1 MEVFE
6 LKSGKVIL
14 VSGLIDLQDEII
26 ETLGEDVY
34 NYIKGLCT
42 FKVMDEEEADQVKTL
57 KDEIKILEDELGAYD
72 QDIYNLRNGLVDTK
86 GSIDKLITNL
96 FTAKRLDRSSLI
108 KSLEDM
114 SKEIAN
120 NESY

>member
-34 NYIKGLCT
+34 HYIKGLCSY
-42 FKVMDEEEADQVKTL
+42 KGMDEEVDQVKAL
-57 KDEIKILEDELGAYD
+57 QDELDSYD

-86 GSIDKLITNL
+86 ESIDKLITTIS
-96 FTAKRLDRSSLI
+96 TAKRMNRDSLI
-108 KSLEDM
+108 ESLEDM

>member
-14 VSGLIDLQDEII
+14 VSDLIDLQDEII

-34 NYIKGLCT
+34 NYIKGLCSY
-42 FKVMDEEEADQVKTL
+42 KVMDEEADQVKAL
-57 KDEIKILEDELGAYD
+57 QDELDSYD

-86 GSIDKLITNL
+86 ESIDKLITTIS
-96 FTAKRLDRSSLI
+96 TAKRMNRDHLI

>member
-14 VSGLIDLQDEII
+14 VSGLIDLQDDII

-34 NYIKGLCT
+34 HYIKGLCSY
-42 FKVMDEEEADQVKTL
+42 KVMDEEEVDQVKAL
-57 KDEIKILEDELGAYD
+57 KEELDFYD
-72 QDIYNLRNGLVDTK
+72 TDICNLRDGLIEAKESVEK
-86 GSIDKLITNL
+86 LSEKIKNVKRIDRDSLTN
-96 FTAKRLDRSSLI
+96 TLDNISRQ
-108 KSLEDM
+108 
-114 SKEIAN
+114 IAL

>member
-1 MEVFE
+1 MELFE

-14 VSGLIDLQDEII
+14 VSGLIDLQDDII

-34 NYIKGLCT
+34 NYIKGLCSH
-42 FKVMDEEEADQVKTL
+42 KGMDEEEVDQVKAL
-57 KDEIKILEDELGAYD
+57 KEELDFYD
-72 QDIYNLRNGLVDTK
+72 MDICNLRDGLVSTK
-86 GSIDKLITNL
+86 ESIDKLITTIS
-96 FTAKRLDRSSLI
+96 TAKRMNRDSLI
-108 KSLEDM
+108 ESLEDM

>member
-14 VSGLIDLQDEII
+14 VSSLFDLQDEII
-26 ETLGEDVY
+26 ETLGEDVFR
-34 NYIKGLCT
+34 YIKGQCT
-42 FKVMDEEEADQVKTL
+42 FKSMGDIEIDQVKAL
-57 KDEIKILEDELGAYD
+57 QQELDCYD
-72 QDIYNLRNGLVDTK
+72 GDITNLRSGLVDTK
-86 GSIDKLITNL
+86 ESIDKLITAIT
-96 FTAKRLDRSSLI
+96 TAKRVNRDALI

-114 SKEIAN
+114 STEIAN

>member
-6 LKSGKVIL
+6 LKSGKVTL
-14 VSGLIDLQDEII
+14 VSGLTDLQDDII

-34 NYIKGLCT
+34 HYIKGLCT
-42 FKVMDEEEADQVKTL
+42 FGVMDEIEVDQVKAL
-57 KDEIKILEDELGAYD
+57 QDELDSYD

-86 GSIDKLITNL
+86 ESIDKLITTIS
-96 FTAKRLDRSSLI
+96 TAKRMNRDSLI
-108 KSLEDM
+108 ESLEDM
-114 SKEIAN
+114 GKEITN

>member
-14 VSGLIDLQDEII
+14 VSGLTDLQDEII

-34 NYIKGLCT
+34 NYIKGLCSH
-42 FKVMDEEEADQVKTL
+42 KGMDEKEVDQVKAL
-57 KDEIKILEDELGAYD
+57 KEELDFYD
-72 QDIYNLRNGLVDTK
+72 MDICNLRDGLLEAKESVE
-86 GSIDKLITNL
+86 KLITNL

-108 KSLEDM
+108 KSLEDI
-114 SKEIAN
+114 SKGIAN

>member
-6 LKSGKVIL
+6 LKSGKVIF
-14 VSGLIDLQDEII
+14 VSSLFDLQDEII
-26 ETLGEDVY
+26 ESLGEDVFR
-34 NYIKGLCT
+34 YIKGLCT
-42 FKVMDEEEADQVKTL
+42 FKVMDEKEVDQVKTL
-57 KDEIKILEDELGAYD
+57 QDELDSYD

-86 GSIDKLITNL
+86 ESIDKLITTIS
-96 FTAKRLDRSSLI
+96 TAKRMNRDSLI
-108 KSLEDM
+108 ESLEDM

>member
-6 LKSGKVIL
+6 LKSGKVII
-14 VSGLIDLQDEII
+14 VSGLTDLQDDII

-42 FKVMDEEEADQVKTL
+42 FGVMDEEADQVKAL
-57 KDEIKILEDELGAYD
+57 QDELDSYD

-86 GSIDKLITNL
+86 ESIDKLITTIS
-96 FTAKRLDRSSLI
+96 TAKRMNRDHLI
-108 KSLEDM
+108 ESLEDI